1 MNQNRKLH
9 QNNLDHITSKPTP
22 FLMMNEGFEE
32 YTYTNDV
39 LSGSSNVDDAIL
51 DQQVAP
57 LERTVKVQEKNVD
70 AINKKHSEIKK
81 KVDKIT
87 NEYGD
92 GLQDELQN
100 DPKYQHEEQL
110 GHKYIGNVKEV
121 RSEELDAMVRNNELV
136 LFYASIAGVSLLIGM
151 IMMRMN

>member
-1 MNQNRKLH
+1 MN
-9 QNNLDHITSKPTP
+9 QNNLDHKTSKKTP
-22 FLMMNEGFEE
+22 FLMSNEGFQG

-39 LSGSSNVDDAIL
+39 LSGTSNIDNVIL

-57 LERTVKVQEKNVD
+57 LERTVKVQEENIDK
-70 AINKKHSEIKK
+70 INKKHFEINDKI
-81 KVDKIT
+81 DKIT

-100 DPKYQHEEQL
+100 DPKYQYEEQL
-110 GHKYIGNVKEV
+110 GHKYIGNTKEV
-121 RSEELDAMVRNNELV
+121 RVQELDAMVRNNEQV
-136 LFYASIAGVSLLIGM
+136 LFFASVAGVSLLIGM

>member
-1 MNQNRKLH
+1 M
-9 QNNLDHITSKPTP
+9 NNLDHKNV
-22 FLMMNEGFEE
+22 FLMKNEGFQG

-39 LSGSSNVDDAIL
+39 LTGSSNVNNVIL

-57 LERTVKVQEKNVD
+57 LERTVKLQADNVD
-70 AINKKHSEIKK
+70 KINKKHSEIKK
-81 KVDKIT
+81 RIDKIT

-100 DPKYQHEEQL
+100 DPKYDYEQQL

-121 RSEELDAMVRNNELV
+121 RSHELDAMVRNNEQV
-136 LFYASIAGVSLLIGM
+136 LFFASMAGVSLLIAM